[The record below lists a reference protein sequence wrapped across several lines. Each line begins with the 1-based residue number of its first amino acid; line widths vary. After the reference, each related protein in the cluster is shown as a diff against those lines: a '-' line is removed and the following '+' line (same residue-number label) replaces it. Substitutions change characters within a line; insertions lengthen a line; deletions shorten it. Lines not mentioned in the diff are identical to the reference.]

1 MAKTNRFSD
10 IDLDFTRNPIS
21 GDVNILTDDVAVKRS
36 VRNLVLTGRFE
47 RLMQPDVECR
57 VSDQL
62 FENPSPLTE
71 VRVEQAIRHT
81 LGTYENR
88 IEVIDILINSDNDN
102 NRLDVTVAFRIRNTE
117 QIIEVPVRL
126 ERIR

>member
-1 MAKTNRFSD
+1 
-10 IDLDFTRNPIS
+10 
-21 GDVNILTDDVAVKRS
+21 
-36 VRNLVLTGRFE
+36 
-47 RLMQPDVECR
+47 MQPDVECR
-57 VSDQL
+57 ISDQL

-81 LGTYENR
+81 LDIYEKR
-88 IEVIDILINSDNDN
+88 IEVIDILINSDNDK